1 MGAIGHVGIYVKHIQ
16 EMARFYTEV
25 FSLRTAVHQHEGGDY
40 IAALFNEKG
49 AQLEVYKLAFGDG
62 SLLELIECRN
72 LPECAVEKEKL
83 YAAGQAHI
91 AVTVESAETIYEEL
105 AKRGCQMLSGPCIS
119 PDGKARV
126 FFAKDPEG
134 NYLELVE
141 EL

>member
-1 MGAIGHVGIYVKHIQ
+1 MPRG
-16 EMARFYTEV
+16 R
-25 FSLRTAVHQHEGGDY
+25 RT
-40 IAALFNEKG
+40 
-49 AQLEVYKLAFGDG
+49 
-62 SLLELIECRN
+62 
-72 LPECAVEKEKL
+72 LPSRL
-83 YAAGQAHI
+83 
-91 AVTVESAETIYEEL
+91 SAETIYEEL